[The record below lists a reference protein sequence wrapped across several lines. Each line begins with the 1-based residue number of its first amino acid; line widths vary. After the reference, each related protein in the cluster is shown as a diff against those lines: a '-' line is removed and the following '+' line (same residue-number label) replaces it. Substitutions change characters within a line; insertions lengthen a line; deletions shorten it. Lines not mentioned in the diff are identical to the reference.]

1 MLLVF
6 TGLSKGYCLTSYNV
20 QDAPPPTKNYTALNV
35 NSVKVEKSCPR
46 TCLLSHHTDS
56 LDNIYQE
63 EFRRIKWNDA
73 YKALNVMPGT

>member
-1 MLLVF
+1 MLLSA
-6 TGLSKGYCLTSYNV
+6 TTHK
-20 QDAPPPTKNYTALNV
+20 TAAKASGV
-35 NSVKVEKSCPR
+35 EVEKSRPR
-46 TCLLSHHTDS
+46 TCLLSHHSNS

>member
-1 MLLVF
+1 M
-6 TGLSKGYCLTSYNV
+6 KGSIFS
-20 QDAPPPTKNYTALNV
+20 PTLYLG
-35 NSVKVEKSCPR
+35 KSR
-46 TCLLSHHTDS
+46 HREVIQIARSNS